1 MVTRSYALKASTR
14 VPTQITCKLLKS
26 VPAAGARVSAFLH
39 SFYLLT
45 FDASHCCLPS
55 QGARIIAISFNP
67 STLFFLL
74 PYCPFRVAP
83 RAARGAQ
90 YSPDPRSVNALSSSF
105 FGAPFG
111 APEDEQNGGLSSRF
125 NQAAQGTARTT
136 ISARALSWQ
145 SGGTP
150 PAGRDRRLR

>member
-1 MVTRSYALKASTR
+1 MAQKRLIAGLLWSLTSSALKASTR

-45 FDASHCCLPS
+45 FDASHRCLPS
-55 QGARIIAISFNP
+55 QGARIIAMSFNP

-90 YSPDPRSVNALSSSF
+90 YSPDSRTVNALSSSF
-105 FGAPFG
+105 FEWGRKPPF
-111 APEDEQNGGLSSRF
+111 PLSRVCQNMTR
-125 NQAAQGTARTT
+125 NKA
-136 ISARALSWQ
+136 
-145 SGGTP
+145 
-150 PAGRDRRLR
+150 